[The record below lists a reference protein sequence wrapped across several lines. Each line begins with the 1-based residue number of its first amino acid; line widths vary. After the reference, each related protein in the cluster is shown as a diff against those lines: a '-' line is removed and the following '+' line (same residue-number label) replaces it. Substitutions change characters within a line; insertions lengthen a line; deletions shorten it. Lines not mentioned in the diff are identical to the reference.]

1 MHTISLLHSFLR
13 AADDAGMT
21 EGEIDSLVDYIAAN
35 PAAGDE
41 IAGTGGCRKL
51 RFAAPERGKRGGYR
65 VVTFF
70 TGDLMPVFLIT
81 VFKKGDRAN
90 LSAAQRNR
98 LGRLTK
104 EIVSEYRAKVVQATK
119 RGA

>member
-21 EGEIDSLVDYIAAN
+21 EAEIDSLVDYIAAN

-65 VVTFF
+65 LVTFF

-81 VFKKGDRAN
+81 VFKKGERAN

-98 LGRLTK
+98 LGKLTK